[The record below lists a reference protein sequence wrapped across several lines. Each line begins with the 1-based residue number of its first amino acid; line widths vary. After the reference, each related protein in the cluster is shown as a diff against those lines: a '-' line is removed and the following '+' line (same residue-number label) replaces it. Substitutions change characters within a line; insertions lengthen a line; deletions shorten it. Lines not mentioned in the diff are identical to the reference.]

1 MARILKLKLETNR
14 FNDLKLK
21 AVSLKRKISQ
31 PAAGRAGG
39 GPGKDLVTTS
49 QAAPRSSTRLRMMM
63 ILIPPPSPGP
73 ARAGPGPQGM
83 QLRVFFL
90 PRLQIE
96 GHNGPMS
103 EES

>member
-1 MARILKLKLETNR
+1 MHWQPGADGALWFSRR
-14 FNDLKLK
+14 WG
-21 AVSLKRKISQ
+21 VCR

>member
-1 MARILKLKLETNR
+1 
-14 FNDLKLK
+14 
-21 AVSLKRKISQ
+21 
-31 PAAGRAGG
+31 
-39 GPGKDLVTTS
+39 
-49 QAAPRSSTRLRMMM
+49 M

-73 ARAGPGPQGM
+73 AAGPGPQGM